1 MPLFSFEGKSPRMH
15 PTAFIAPT
23 ANLIGDVT
31 VEENVSVWYKI
42 CALNATRRPKPTGST
57 SGRSPQDGIQSS
69 HSDVEFA
76 RRRNSSWSRSLPV
89 GLKLGLAQQPVFT
102 LKAARPHARGL
113 TPRAESPGRL

>member
-1 MPLFSFEGKSPRMH
+1 MLGAGYTPPLACPLALPGGRGQYRARRQPLVIKECPMPLFSFEGKSPRMH

-57 SGRSPQDGIQSS
+57 SGRSPSRRDS
-69 HSDVEFA
+69 EFA
-76 RRRNSSWSRSLPV
+76 
-89 GLKLGLAQQPVFT
+89 Q
-102 LKAARPHARGL
+102 
-113 TPRAESPGRL
+113 